1 MSESIAKRVRVRT
14 AFISDVHLGFRGCQ
28 AEYLLDFLE
37 RLDADRLV
45 LVGDIVDLWSLKR
58 SLYWPAA
65 HQEVLRRLIALSRS
79 GTEVIYVPGNH
90 DEAAR
95 EFCGLNFGAVRICRQ
110 LVHETAD
117 GRRLLVLH
125 GDEFDGAV
133 EFSGWLKHFGC
144 FLYDRMVE
152 LARLVHF
159 LRRRLG
165 RPYWSLASWI
175 KHAVPNAM
183 TYIEAFEVA
192 AAAQAARRGFD
203 GVVCG
208 HLHRP
213 SMRTVNGILY
223 CNDGDWVEHCTALV
237 EDRNGRLAILNW
249 TELAGVGATRP
260 EQEAGV
266 VLDPAA

>member
-1 MSESIAKRVRVRT
+1 MTASNAPRLRLRT

-28 AEYLLDFLE
+28 ADYLLDFLNSI
-37 RLDADRLV
+37 DTDRLV
-45 LVGDIVDLWSLKR
+45 LVGDIVDLWALKR

-65 HQEVLRRLIALSRS
+65 HQEVLRKLIKLSSS

-95 EFCGLNFGAVRICRQ
+95 EFCGMSFGEIKIHRQ
-110 LVHETAD
+110 LVHETHD

-133 EFSGWLKHFGC
+133 EFSGWLKHFGS
-144 FLYDRMVE
+144 FLYDRMVD
-152 LARLVHF
+152 LARVVHF

-165 RPYWSLASWI
+165 RPYWSLASWL
-175 KHAVPNAM
+175 KHNVPNAM
-183 TYIEAFEVA
+183 SYILAFEK
-192 AAAQAARRGFD
+192 AAAQEAARRGFD

-208 HLHRP
+208 HIHRAE
-213 SMRTVNGILY
+213 MRTVDGILY

-237 EDRNGRLAILNW
+237 EDRNGRLAILRW
-249 TELAGVGATRP
+249 AEQAARRGAP
-260 EQEAGV
+260 AAV
-266 VLDPAA
+266 PDAVLDPAA